1 MISGSND
8 AHRSAWGIRL
18 PAARGSYSIVQN
30 GREIVVWYS
39 AGRDRREIVVRRYNT
54 KHRSCTNCN
63 TARLIRNGMNG
74 ISVLKIQLN
83 YLSGG

>member
-39 AGRDRREIVVRRYNT
+39 AGRDRREIVVRRYSSAVLFETGCLWLN
-54 KHRSCTNCN
+54 
-63 TARLIRNGMNG
+63 LI
-74 ISVLKIQLN
+74 SH
-83 YLSGG
+83 ST